1 MRSTGRITDIEQVVD
16 GEKPQ
21 LSGPDGIPISISVI
35 TEGGQAE
42 LELTKAAAIDL
53 VKKLE
58 SYLWARGDR

>member
-1 MRSTGRITDIEQVVD
+1 M
-16 GEKPQ
+16 
-21 LSGPDGIPISISVI
+21 SGPDGIPIRISVI

-58 SYLWARGDR
+58 SYLWARGNR